1 MSSSP
6 TRPAQGSPGKRS
18 PTRTAGSSSPP
29 KQPGVVGP
37 REWEKSLTVK
47 CRLCGGS
54 KCRRCSES
62 AAILKTNSP
71 VTGLHADWVTD
82 SMLGMMRPSTRLI
95 QTYRLVEQFHKLGIK
110 AIFNLTIPGEH
121 PHCGDGLVASGFP
134 YDPETDWMA
143 HNKFYNFGWED
154 MTTPTIGFMVD
165 LVRVM
170 TGVLGHA
177 NQKLAVH
184 CHAGFGRTGLAI
196 ACALVFQH
204 DISPTNV
211 IDIVRRGRPG
221 SIQTTGQVDFVR
233 AFYEHVHGAK
243 LVFAMPT
250 IHDRF
255 TLERMVAREQSQYMN
270 PPSSG
275 SHGVIPPKVVSLH
288 GTWLGFIR
296 TQASSPTQARQLS
309 MIYITHLPA
318 SFDHSVS
325 THYEHMKLL
334 LGDTND
340 VPLGQAMVVAADDL
354 WPHKVKMNM
363 GDFTE
368 PPPECL
374 SGLLLDWLEHLD
386 KPLIQD
392 AKVLS
397 DTNAFDALPLLT
409 LRTIECVFHLI
420 KAFLAHVDDPAIV
433 HGLIGRTAMA
443 CLQLSAVS
451 AKSFFP
457 RIRQLVDSWT
467 CPRPL
472 ALNLDLIAHLNQPTS
487 QDDDI
492 QIDSSS
498 TLLPQL
504 PRPASS
510 PSPRNPSACA
520 ESPASTIPETQST
533 PELEHSSNLASVEPK
548 EALSTPAPR
557 PRSPPRTLPALP
569 SPRKPKTLPD

>member
-1 MSSSP
+1 
-6 TRPAQGSPGKRS
+6 
-18 PTRTAGSSSPP
+18 
-29 KQPGVVGP
+29 
-37 REWEKSLTVK
+37 
-47 CRLCGGS
+47 
-54 KCRRCSES
+54 
-62 AAILKTNSP
+62 
-71 VTGLHADWVTD
+71 
-82 SMLGMMRPSTRLI
+82 MRPSTRLI

-221 SIQTTGQVDFVR
+221 SIQTTGQVDFIR

-243 LVFAMPT
+243 LVYT
-250 IHDRF
+250 E
-255 TLERMVAREQSQYMN
+255 LGLV
-270 PPSSG
+270 SSG
-275 SHGVIPPKVVSLH
+275 RKVSFLCQC
-288 GTWLGFIR
+288 LEAAI
-296 TQASSPTQARQLS
+296 ASSPTQARQLS

-368 PPPECL
+368 PPPERL

-392 AKVLS
+392 AKPMSTIQPLFMDSLDVLPWLVCS
-397 DTNAFDALPLLT
+397 FQPCRQNLS
-409 LRTIECVFHLI
+409 FHEY
-420 KAFLAHVDDPAIV
+420 
-433 HGLIGRTAMA
+433 
-443 CLQLSAVS
+443 
-451 AKSFFP
+451 
-457 RIRQLVDSWT
+457 DSWLT
-467 CPRPL
+467 AGHAR
-472 ALNLDLIAHLNQPTS
+472 D
-487 QDDDI
+487 
-492 QIDSSS
+492 
-498 TLLPQL
+498 
-504 PRPASS
+504 R
-510 PSPRNPSACA
+510 
-520 ESPASTIPETQST
+520 
-533 PELEHSSNLASVEPK
+533 
-548 EALSTPAPR
+548 
-557 PRSPPRTLPALP
+557 
-569 SPRKPKTLPD
+569 